1 LEECL
6 PPHDYAG
13 FGRLRAALKTTR
25 IATGEHE
32 YTRYGFR
39 QLLEHRSAAI
49 WQPDIHW
56 CGDLTELRRIAALA
70 AGYDIPVIPP

>member
-25 IATGEHE
+25 IATGEH
-32 YTRYGFR
+32 
-39 QLLEHRSAAI
+39 AAFGNCSNTAR
-49 WQPDIHW
+49 PPS
-56 CGDLTELRRIAALA
+56 GSLTSTGAAA
-70 AGYDIPVIPP
+70 